1 MEPIGQARLLLDAQ
15 RAAFEH
21 EGIVSAQVRI
31 DRLGRAL
38 ALLVNHQAEICAAAA
53 SDFGQRPETLTRFM
67 DVLPAVLAI
76 RYARGQ
82 VRRWMRPRR
91 PHVALPAGAPGVRA
105 EIRHDPV
112 GVVGVIS
119 PWNFPVNLSF
129 SPLAGILAAGNRC
142 LIKPSETTPAVSAL
156 MLRLF
161 AQYFDTREVAVV
173 TGGADVADEF
183 SRLPFDHLLFTGSG
197 AIGRRVM
204 AAAAANLVPV
214 TLELGGK
221 SPALIGRSADL
232 PKAVDRIMLHKLANA
247 GQVCIAP
254 DYVCVP
260 RESAEQFVELA
271 RAWVARAYPGLP
283 GNPDYCS
290 MISDRHAQRMHALL
304 ADANAHGAR
313 IVALAP
319 DVMQEEIFGP
329 LLPIRSY
336 ERIEESIADINSR
349 PRPLALYY
357 FGRDLAEMR
366 QVLDHTISG
375 GVTVNDVAM
384 HFLAQELPFGG
395 IGASGIGAYHGEHGF
410 ARFSHA
416 RAVYHQSRFD
426 LAGIVGLRPPY
437 GARARHALKLL
448 IRR

>member
-1 MEPIGQARLLLDAQ
+1 
-15 RAAFEH
+15 
-21 EGIVSAQVRI
+21 
-31 DRLGRAL
+31 
-38 ALLVNHQAEICAAAA
+38 
-53 SDFGQRPETLTRFM
+53 
-67 DVLPAVLAI
+67 
-76 RYARGQ
+76 
-82 VRRWMRPRR
+82 
-91 PHVALPAGAPGVRA
+91 
-105 EIRHDPV
+105 
-112 GVVGVIS
+112 
-119 PWNFPVNLSF
+119 
-129 SPLAGILAAGNRC
+129 
-142 LIKPSETTPAVSAL
+142 
-156 MLRLF
+156 
-161 AQYFDTREVAVV
+161 
-173 TGGADVADEF
+173 
-183 SRLPFDHLLFTGSG
+183 
-197 AIGRRVM
+197 
-204 AAAAANLVPV
+204 
-214 TLELGGK
+214 
-221 SPALIGRSADL
+221 
-232 PKAVDRIMLHKLANA
+232 
-247 GQVCIAP
+247 
-254 DYVCVP
+254 
-260 RESAEQFVELA
+260 
-271 RAWVARAYPGLP
+271 
-283 GNPDYCS
+283 

-319 DVMQEEIFGP
+319 DAGSGATGARLICPSLLLDTTDEMQVMQEEIFGP